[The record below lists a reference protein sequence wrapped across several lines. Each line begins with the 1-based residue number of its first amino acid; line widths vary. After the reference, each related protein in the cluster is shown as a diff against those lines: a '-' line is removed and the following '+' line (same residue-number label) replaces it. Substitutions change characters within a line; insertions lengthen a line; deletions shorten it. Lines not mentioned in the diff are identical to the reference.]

1 MRKKSERGKKWTQM
15 AGLWQMVFRQ
25 LHPPEKAG
33 HTAECTSFGPEK
45 AGRERTNEQTGTGK
59 DTKGRGK

>member
-1 MRKKSERGKKWTQM
+1 MDTDGRFM
-15 AGLWQMVFRQ
+15 ADGIQTAST
-25 LHPPEKAG
+25 PEKAG

-45 AGRERTNEQTGTGK
+45 AGRERTNEQTGK

>member
-1 MRKKSERGKKWTQM
+1 VDTDGRFM
-15 AGLWQMVFRQ
+15 ADGIQTAST
-25 LHPPEKAG
+25 PEKAG

>member
-1 MRKKSERGKKWTQM
+1 MNTDGWFM
-15 AGLWQMVFRQ
+15 ADGIQTAST
-25 LHPPEKAG
+25 PEKADG
-33 HTAECTSFGPEK
+33 AAECTTFGPEK